1 MAPKTSKT
9 PVYRLY
15 NPNAGDHHYTTSAGE
30 KDSLV
35 KAGWNYEGIGWYSDD
50 AQTVPVYRE
59 YNPNA
64 KSGAHNFTTNKDE
77 DTMLANAGWNQE
89 GIAWYGVKA
98 QN

>member
-1 MAPKTSKT
+1 
-9 PVYRLY
+9 
-15 NPNAGDHHYTTSAGE
+15 
-30 KDSLV
+30 
-35 KAGWNYEGIGWYSDD
+35 
-50 AQTVPVYRE
+50 VYRE